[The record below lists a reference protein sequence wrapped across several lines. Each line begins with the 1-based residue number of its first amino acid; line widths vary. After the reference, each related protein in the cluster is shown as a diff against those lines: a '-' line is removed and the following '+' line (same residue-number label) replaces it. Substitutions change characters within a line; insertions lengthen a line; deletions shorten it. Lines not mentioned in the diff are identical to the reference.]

1 MLEMA
6 LLGLLKEQPMH
17 GYDLRKRL
25 RSDFGLLASL
35 SFGSLYPALGRLEAE
50 GAVREVTSGP
60 EGGFATTTRGS
71 RYVGAERG
79 GPGPTASRIRGAAPA
94 EVIPLSGS
102 LTGEK
107 AAFRARL
114 AARTAAPRPRTAAG
128 STRARKVYELTTRGE
143 QIFERLLTEDPPRPE
158 DAKAFAIRWAFAG
171 HLTPEGRLRL
181 LERRRRQ
188 LEESVRLSRRAADSP
203 PRPLDRFERSLVE
216 HSNAAVQ
223 LDLDWIDHLIA
234 SERAAADAA
243 CDADHETE
251 VS

>member
-6 LLGLLKEQPMH
+6 ILGRLKEQPMH

-35 SFGSLYPALGRLEAE
+35 SFGSLYPALGRLEAT
-50 GAVREVTSGP
+50 GAVREVPAGAEFGWTGPGRSSGRPVGDRRGQGGGGASRLWRSTSG
-60 EGGFATTTRGS
+60 
-71 RYVGAERG
+71 
-79 GPGPTASRIRGAAPA
+79 

-114 AARTAAPRPRTAAG
+114 AARASAPRPRATAG
-128 STRARKVYELTTRGE
+128 STRARKVYELTARGE
-143 QIFERLLTEDPPRPE
+143 EMFERFLTEEPPRPE
-158 DAKAFAIRWAFAG
+158 DAKAFALRWAFAG
-171 HLTPEGRLRL
+171 HLTPADRLRL

-188 LEESVRLSRRAADSP
+188 LEDSLRAARRTVDSP

-216 HSNAAVQ
+216 HSNDAVQ

-234 SERAAADAA
+234 SERAATGAN
-243 CDADHETE
+243 ETE

>member
-6 LLGLLKEQPMH
+6 VLGLLKEQPMH

-25 RSDFGLLASL
+25 RGDFGMLASL
-35 SFGSLYPALGRLEAE
+35 SFGSLYPALRRLEAA
-50 GAVREVTSGP
+50 GAVREVVGGSEDGWVSGRA
-60 EGGFATTTRGS
+60 GG
-71 RYVGAERG
+71 ER
-79 GPGPTASRIRGAAPA
+79 RGAGSGATRLRRTAPA

-114 AARTAAPRPRTAAG
+114 ATRTAGTWAAGPRAAGG
-128 STRARKVYELTTRGE
+128 STRARKVYELTARGE
-143 QIFERLLTEDPPRPE
+143 QMFESFLSEDPPHPE
-158 DAKAFAIRWAFAG
+158 DAKAFALRWAFAG
-171 HLTPEGRLRL
+171 HLTPDSRLRL

-188 LEESVRLSRRAADSP
+188 LEESLRSSRRKADSP

-223 LDLDWIDHLIA
+223 LDLDWIDQLIA
-234 SERAAADAA
+234 SERAAVEVAHR
-243 CDADHETE
+243 ADHETE